1 MNLIARILSHAFAI
15 LIVLLLAV
23 GFVYRGD
30 LFPEFD
36 IPEYLSLEKA
46 ESTTPVEEQAAEAA
60 AVAKP
65 ETVPAGSEPETPPAM
80 PAGEMPPVEQPAPEP
95 SVTEPQESI
104 PSAGPE
110 VVEEATAET
119 AGEAVPE
126 KAPVGIPAEAA
137 APAAAEAEGIAEPPA
152 TLVQPV
158 TESAV
163 EQVEETASD
172 QGVTATRADE
182 TGAPASVVTPV
193 PAEPAAAE
201 STGTGVITPSVEAG
215 QPPEAVTAIPAIEET
230 VPAPEAAPVPESAET
245 VPEPVP
251 AAPEVATA
259 EDQETAAMSPY
270 QLLAKAREAFWL
282 RDYEAAEKYYLALTR
297 REPDNPDGFGE
308 LANMYFS
315 QGKWEEA
322 TAAYYETG
330 IRLINEGL
338 LEHAGQMVEV
348 IRGLN
353 GTQADDL
360 EQKIDAARNPAP

>member
-1 MNLIARILSHAFAI
+1 MNLFARILSHAFAI

-23 GFVYRGD
+23 SFVYRGD

-60 AVAKP
+60 SVAKA
-65 ETVPAGSEPETPPAM
+65 ESVPAGSEPETPPAM
-80 PAGEMPPVEQPAPEP
+80 PAGEMPAVERPTTEP
-95 SVTEPQESI
+95 SVTEPQEAVQA
-104 PSAGPE
+104 AGS
-110 VVEEATAET
+110 EAAE
-119 AGEAVPE
+119 
-126 KAPVGIPAEAA
+126 EAA
-137 APAAAEAEGIAEPPA
+137 AEIAVEPVPEAPPAGTPAAAEAEGIAEPPA
-152 TLVQPV
+152 EPVQPV
-158 TESAV
+158 AESAV
-163 EQVEETASD
+163 EQAEETAGE
-172 QGVTATRADE
+172 QGVTGTREAE
-182 TGAPASVVTPV
+182 TGTPGSVVAPV
-193 PAEPAAAE
+193 PAAPAAAE
-201 STGTGVITPSVEAG
+201 STGTGVTAPSEEAG
-215 QPPEAVTAIPAIEET
+215 QPPEAVTLIPPAIEET
-230 VPAPEAAPVPESAET
+230 APVPEAAPAPGSSVEAM
-245 VPEPVP
+245 PEPVP
-251 AAPEVATA
+251 AAPEVATD
-259 EDQETAAMSPY
+259 EGQETAAMRPY

-282 RDYEAAEKYYLALTR
+282 RDYAAAEKYYLALTR

-338 LEHAGQMVEV
+338 LGHAGQMVEV

-360 EQKIDAARNPAP
+360 EQKIDAASNPAP